1 LHMWSCNTKG
11 CSLAHDVTFKYQ
23 TVSFSCH
30 KSLFGAASLHFKRI
44 FDAIDLGLP
53 VKSFPGVSVRVSPDT
68 KHVTFEYEEP
78 FDSLEAI
85 HRYLHHP
92 ELEMDPQI
100 LPSVYKVAKM
110 YQFSNVLRKCGDL
123 LARTISL
130 ENIGEICPLVCL
142 SFDRSEGPAI
152 FEDETSRELAIAV
165 KKFMI
170 DNADAIVSSRT
181 GQLSARLF
189 IDVLETSQSQS
200 RETFSSEANTPTEF
214 DDWDLSERVLLYC
227 SRRVQEHEPLD
238 EGNYKTFED
247 KSSRKLNNKTHA
259 SALETVTDEIRMT
272 ISESQLAK
280 FGRTDLVRGASVV
293 LAAGWLRRYLAGR
306 TTAPKLTVCLN
317 ADWLATIC
325 SYFCAFVINLAL
337 IINLFPLAFTPSQQT
352 SPQSEKA
359 DHERSEEVSRQ
370 SSCTSEANDTGP
382 PSPLFDTDVE
392 TCLLAKTSLGVP
404 KALSLYLFAP
414 TAGSISIHLGKLQG
428 RLVSVSV
435 KRRPAPS
442 GPGSSGSSSVAGAP
456 GNAGLVLPALS
467 ASILLPPSPPPE
479 PNDPNMMSVVIP
491 SDRNSTTREST

>member
-1 LHMWSCNTKG
+1 MWSCNTKG

-280 FGRTDLVRGASVV
+280 FGRT
-293 LAAGWLRRYLAGR
+293 
-306 TTAPKLTVCLN
+306 
-317 ADWLATIC
+317 
-325 SYFCAFVINLAL
+325 
-337 IINLFPLAFTPSQQT
+337 TPSQQT

-392 TCLLAKTSLGVP
+392 TCLLAKTSLG
-404 KALSLYLFAP
+404 
-414 TAGSISIHLGKLQG
+414 AGSISIHLGKLQG

-491 SDRNSTTREST
+491 SDRNSTTPALFRHPHKLSYFRPTIRPDSLYYKCC